1 MQELN
6 TKKSVNFISFNNF
19 PKQYKMLLR
28 TTAIVVLK
36 SEKIKKYQVNFIMV
50 SDEKI
55 RELNTKYR
63 KVRRIT
69 DVISFLMI
77 PELIIGVVY
86 ISKNRTQKQA
96 KKYGNTW
103 QQELM
108 YLVIH
113 GLLHLCGYTDYDI
126 VNKTKMFARQDKIF
140 KSLVS
145 QV

>member
-6 TKKSVNFISFNNF
+6 IKKSISFTNF
-19 PKQYKMLLR
+19 PKQYKILLR

-36 SEKIKKYQVNFIMV
+36 SEKIKKYQVDFIMI

-55 RELNTKYR
+55 RALNTKYR

-69 DVISFLMI
+69 DVISFLI
-77 PELIIGVVY
+77 VPEFFIGDVY
-86 ISKNRTQKQA
+86 ISENHTQKQA

-126 VNKTKMFARQDKIF
+126 VNKTKMFVRQDKIF
-140 KSLVS
+140 KSLLLKV
-145 QV
+145 